1 MKVDRP
7 YIVGRRMKVYI
18 YMFVLYLGDWTFQKK
33 ALSIQNKGH
42 LGSRYIYIL

>member
-18 YMFVLYLGDWTFQKK
+18 YV
-33 ALSIQNKGH
+33 
-42 LGSRYIYIL
+42 YIYISVCPLFGGLNPTKEGPFHSKQGSFGF